1 LTCEACGYND
11 LDVHRTRDSLV
22 TYCQNCG
29 NETNEK
35 RTDNRERWTQEQR
48 DLRLI
53 QGGGKP
59 KAIGALIP
67 LPDKKK
73 KKRRG

>member
-1 LTCEACGYND
+1 MTCEQCGYTH
-11 LDVHRTRDSLV
+11 LDVHRTRDNLV

-29 NETNEK
+29 NETCEK
-35 RTDNRERWTQEQR
+35 RSDNRERWTQEQR

-53 QGGGKP
+53 QGGGEP